1 MHLTSVNFYWIGRP
15 EPVEVSYD
23 ARQIGCWWQIGEEI
37 AWYCGAEPEEL
48 RCAEVY
54 WGGADN
60 EDDSVELVTRNS
72 EPVGTLGRMIT
83 RADLEAIIAA
93 QAGQTRVDEVPRI
106 AVEPSNADATVAAS
120 RKAAKAAK
128 GRKHPKR
135 DRNQTELLLPIAGSG
150 PVKAKAEKP
159 TATKQRKVG

>member
-1 MHLTSVNFYWIGRP
+1 MHLTSVNFYWIGGP

-72 EPVGTLGRMIT
+72 EPVGTLGRMIS
-83 RADLEAIIAA
+83 REELGAIIAA
-93 QAGQTRVDEVPRI
+93 QADQRRADELPQI
-106 AVEPSNADATVAAS
+106 AAEKRKPDAAGGKAP
-120 RKAAKAAK
+120 KAAKW
-128 GRKHPKR
+128 RKRPKR
-135 DRNQTELLLPIAGSG
+135 DRNQGELLLPIAGSG
-150 PVKAKAEKP
+150 LGPVKAIAEKP
-159 TATKQRKVG
+159 TATQQKKAG